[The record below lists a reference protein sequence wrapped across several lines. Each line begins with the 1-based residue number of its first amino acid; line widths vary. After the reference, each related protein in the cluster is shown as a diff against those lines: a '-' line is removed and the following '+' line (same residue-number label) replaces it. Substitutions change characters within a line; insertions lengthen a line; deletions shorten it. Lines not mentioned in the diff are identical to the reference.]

1 MRENNL
7 RSIKRTVYIL
17 IPLSVLTFL
26 GGFLK
31 YTRFEFVGYI
41 LFVLLFI
48 GGLRLIVMTIET
60 KVAGKISRGFL
71 LLTGAATTLFM
82 VMMVIGLFITL
93 QSGIHFRDSLELL
106 EGLFYLNSLLFLIGA
121 AGSLATLWRQNVASA
136 SAFG

>member
-1 MRENNL
+1 MREKNL
-7 RSIKRTVYIL
+7 RSVKRTVYIL

-31 YTRFEFVGYI
+31 YTRLEFVGYI

-48 GGLRLIVMTIET
+48 GGVRLIVMTIET

-71 LLTGAATTLFM
+71 LLTGISTILFILLM
-82 VMMVIGLFITL
+82 VVGLFISL

-121 AGSLATLWRQNVASA
+121 TGSLATLWRQNAIST
-136 SAFG
+136 SSFG